1 MTLDVPF
8 RSARQLAAALRAKK
22 IGCVELLELYLAR
35 VEKYDAALNAIVV
48 RDVDGAR
55 RRARAADRALAK
67 GEVWGS
73 LHGVPM
79 TIKESYDVAGLPT
92 TWGVPAL
99 RNNVATKNAVVVDR
113 LLGAGVV
120 LFGKTNVPLY
130 LADWQSFNAIYGTT
144 NNPWDLARAPGGSS
158 GGSAAALAA
167 GLTGLEAGSDIGSS
181 IRNPAHFCGVY
192 GHKPTWGIVP
202 RHGQALPGQIA
213 AVDIDVVGPLAR
225 SADDLALALAVMAGP
240 DAIDAAGWQLRLRA
254 PRQRRLR
261 EFKVALMLD
270 APEGTV
276 DRQVQD
282 RLQALGDFLG
292 RQKAKVDD
300 RARPAI
306 DTREAFRVYIALLRA
321 ATSSRQTDADFEKN
335 AGIARGL
342 GPADDSYYARMLRA
356 SVMPHREWLAA
367 NEARHR
373 MRLAWAEFFTRY
385 DLLLC
390 PVAGTAALPHDQAG
404 ERHERTTVVNGKR
417 VPVTDH
423 LFWAGYTGAS
433 YLPSTAAP
441 CGFTPAGLPVGVQIV
456 GPQYGDLTCLA
467 LARLLEREFQG
478 FVPPPG
484 YV

>member
-1 MTLDVPF
+1 MLDLPF
-8 RSARQLAAALRAKK
+8 RSAKQLAAAIRAKK
-22 IGCVELLELYLAR
+22 IGCLELLDLYLAR
-35 VEKYDAALNAIVV
+35 VEKYDGALNAIVV
-48 RDVDGAR
+48 LDFDRARTRAKALDRARGAR
-55 RRARAADRALAK
+55 
-67 GEVWGS
+67 GP

-92 TWGVPAL
+92 TWGVPAYKD
-99 RNNVATKNAVVVDR
+99 RIATKNALVVDR
-113 LLGAGVV
+113 LLDAGAV

-144 NNPWDLARAPGGSS
+144 NNPWDVTRAPGGSS

-202 RHGQALPGQIA
+202 RDGQALPWQGA
-213 AVDIDVVGPLAR
+213 PVDIDVVGPLAR
-225 SADDLALALAVMAGP
+225 SSDDLALALSVMAGP
-240 DAIDAAGWQLRLRA
+240 DAIEAAGWQLKLEPPRKKRLRDY
-254 PRQRRLR
+254 
-261 EFKVALMLD
+261 KVALMLD
-270 APEGTV
+270 APEIAV
-276 DRQVQD
+276 DREVQD

-306 DTREAFRVYIALLRA
+306 DTADAFRVYTKLLRA
-321 ATSSRQTDADFEKN
+321 ATSDRQTDADFEKN
-335 AGIARGL
+335 VALAREL
-342 GPADDSYYARMLRA
+342 APDDERYYARATRA
-356 SVMPHREWLAA
+356 AVLSHRDWLAA

-373 MRLAWAEFFTRY
+373 MRLAWAEFFTTY

-390 PVAGTAALPHDQAG
+390 PVAGTGAFPHDQQG
-404 ERHERTTVVNGKR
+404 ERYDRTLVVNGTR

-423 LFWAGYTGAS
+423 LFWAGYSGVS

-441 CGFTPAGLPVGVQIV
+441 CGFTPGGLPVGVQIV

-467 LARLLEREFQG
+467 FAKHLEQEFQG

-484 YV
+484 FA